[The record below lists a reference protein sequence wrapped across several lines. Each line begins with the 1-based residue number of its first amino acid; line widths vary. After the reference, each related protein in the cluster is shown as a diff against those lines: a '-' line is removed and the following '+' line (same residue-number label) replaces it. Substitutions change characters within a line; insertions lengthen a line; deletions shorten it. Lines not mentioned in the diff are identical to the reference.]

1 MEETSPGSSAAAEGQ
16 TGTNTTP
23 KKTYKLYIHGHT
35 FSTESLIVRSDEFP
49 DVVAGDVLEGYHEGD
64 NFSRLLLQVSPESL
78 FSDNNLSNKALP
90 KRSVYVERSIADSFL
105 LSTFKEVVVNKVCPE
120 SVALDSVELTFKDQY
135 LGRSEMW
142 RLKKSLVNSVM
153 FINKKVSFCKDGIRC
168 TVNEMWGQGERVAC
182 GFVTSDT
189 KVVFR

>member
-1 MEETSPGSSAAAEGQ
+1 MT
-16 TGTNTTP
+16 
-23 KKTYKLYIHGHT
+23 
-35 FSTESLIVRSDEFP
+35 
-49 DVVAGDVLEGYHEGD
+49 
-64 NFSRLLLQVSPESL
+64 
-78 FSDNNLSNKALP
+78 NKALP

-105 LSTFKEVVVNKVCPE
+105 LSTFKEVIVNKVCPE

-168 TVNEMWGQGERVAC
+168 TVNEMWGSGERVAC
-182 GFVTSDT
+182 GFVNQET
-189 KVVFR
+189 KVVFRSTSAMIYIFVQVRD